1 MEPYR
6 RTRAFLDPN
15 DALTTRFVFLEFTYD
30 GRTSAADLDCLVY
43 RSGQVY
49 DPAIMGFRAQ
59 RMGSIGSSTSSMSWD
74 SSSYD
79 VNSLRSSISS
89 YESFM
94 TAQSINSTYQA
105 NAALLPSQR
114 PSYTTQR
121 RLRSTAPPPPV
132 FQRLPSEIYDCI
144 LRKLREFHENPSSLS
159 CQTCY
164 LRDLCS
170 LALTS
175 RAWDKAVRVRLLV
188 TDVLPL

>member
-6 RTRAFLDPN
+6 RTRALLDPS
-15 DALTTRFVFLEFTYD
+15 DALTTRFVFPGKDVYFILHS
-30 GRTSAADLDCLVY
+30 RLTSHTC

-49 DPAIMGFRAQ
+49 DPAIMAFRPQ
-59 RMGSIGSSTSSMSWD
+59 RMGSTGSSSSSMSWD
-74 SSSYD
+74 SSSHD

-94 TAQSINSTYQA
+94 TAQSINSTYQVHPGF
-105 NAALLPSQR
+105 LPSQR
-114 PSYTTQR
+114 SSYTTQQK
-121 RLRSTAPPPPV
+121 LRSTAPPPPV
-132 FQRLPSEIYDCI
+132 FQRLPPEVYDCI
-144 LRKLREFHENPSSLS
+144 LQQLRNFHENPSALS

-175 RAWDKAVRVRLLV
+175 RAWDKAVRVRL
-188 TDVLPL
+188 

>member
-15 DALTTRFVFLEFTYD
+15 DALTTRYVVLESPQHGSSF
-30 GRTSAADLDCLVY
+30 AADSDHFLY
-43 RSGQVY
+43 SSGQVY

-59 RMGSIGSSTSSMSWD
+59 KMGSIGSSTSSMSLE
-74 SSSYD
+74 SSLYEM
-79 VNSLRSSISS
+79 NSLRSSVSS

-105 NAALLPSQR
+105 NAGFLPSPH
-114 PSYTTQR
+114 PSYTTQQ
-121 RLRSTAPPPPV
+121 RLRSTAPPPPF
-132 FQRLPSEIYDCI
+132 FQRLPPEVYDCI
-144 LRKLREFHENPSSLS
+144 LWELREFHDNPSSLS

-175 RAWDKAVRVRLLV
+175 RAWDKAVRVRL
-188 TDVLPL
+188 

>member
-1 MEPYR
+1 MEPCR

-15 DALTTRFVFLEFTYD
+15 DALTTRFVLLEFRHH
-30 GRTSAADLDCLVY
+30 GRASAADFDRFVY

-59 RMGSIGSSTSSMSWD
+59 RMGSIGSSTGSMSWD
-74 SSSYD
+74 SSSYEM
-79 VNSLRSSISS
+79 NSLRSSISS

-94 TAQSINSTYQA
+94 TAQSISSTYQA
-105 NAALLPSQR
+105 NAGLQPSQR
-114 PSYTTQR
+114 SSYTTQQ

-132 FQRLPSEIYDCI
+132 FQRLPPEVYDCI

-175 RAWDKAVRVRLLV
+175 RAWDKAVRVRL
-188 TDVLPL
+188 